1 MLRNIFIYTALICF
15 SCRNDVMSI
24 QIGSPSEN
32 IRIFIENNQ
41 NITYSVR
48 FNDRVV
54 INKSLLG
61 ILFKDGN
68 KLFLDPVIINVSEKN
83 EDEIWELPWG
93 EVKKIR
99 NNYREKT
106 VSIKDK
112 GNGMLVDLIFRAYDD
127 GIAFRYYVKDIGLIL
142 HEIPVS
148 NGYKRKLI
156 EYHIE

>member
-1 MLRNIFIYTALICF
+1 MLRNIFIYIALICC

-48 FNDRVV
+48 FNDKVV

-93 EVKKIR
+93 EVKNIR
-99 NNYREKT
+99 NNYREKR
-106 VSIKDK
+106 
-112 GNGMLVDLIFRAYDD
+112 FA
-127 GIAFRYYVKDIGLIL
+127 
-142 HEIPVS
+142 H
-148 NGYKRKLI
+148 
-156 EYHIE
+156 